1 MPLRSALLVLTAAS
15 VTAAGVVAL
24 ASRAPAS
31 LRHAEPGR
39 AATDPALGTDF
50 TEEQVARGR
59 AYSRPGYVGF
69 VVATLLE
76 ILLFAVLARG
86 PWSRLVQRVETIPG
100 GWLVH
105 AAVLGALAAL
115 LLWSLTLPLA
125 YMRGYVIEHAWSLST
140 QSVGGWL
147 SDRARA
153 VLVSSVVSGLT
164 AVAFFAVV
172 RWQPRTWWV
181 WGWLSF
187 SALTA
192 VLVFVWPVAIAPL
205 FNRFT
210 PLQDAALERRVR
222 ALARAAD
229 VDVDEVLVA
238 DASRRTTAENAY
250 VAGVGGTRRLVLYDT
265 LLHAGAEDETLY
277 VVGHEL
283 GHEVEHHVERNLFV
297 AAGGLLIGFALLGW
311 LGTRGELWSWAGAA
325 GVDDLRAIP
334 LLLLIASVITVG
346 ALPVQNAISRRFEAR
361 ADEIA
366 LELTGDPATATR
378 VLRRLALTNLAD
390 LRPPPAAVAVLYSHP
405 PIPQRIRSAMAS
417 GREP

>member
-1 MPLRSALLVLTAAS
+1 
-15 VTAAGVVAL
+15 
-24 ASRAPAS
+24 
-31 LRHAEPGR
+31 
-39 AATDPALGTDF
+39 
-50 TEEQVARGR
+50 
-59 AYSRPGYVGF
+59 
-69 VVATLLE
+69 
-76 ILLFAVLARG
+76 
-86 PWSRLVQRVETIPG
+86 
-100 GWLVH
+100 VH

-115 LLWSLTLPLA
+115 LLWALTLPLA
-125 YMRGYVIEHAWSLST
+125 YVRGYVIEHAWSLST

-334 LLLLIASVITVG
+334 VLLLIASVITVG

-390 LRPPPAAVAVLYSHP
+390 LRPPPAAVAMLYSHP